1 MRKLQLCAAALV
13 LAACASDSSELSDE
27 ARKGKGHGSTSTTA
41 DAAVTSADAATT
53 TPTTSSGTVSCYSEG
68 APSNACTL
76 PTHCCFSNYSAQH
89 NGSCS
94 TSACTWGTID
104 CDGPEDCAAGQY
116 CCANAVDGGGWMLAC
131 QSTSCGAPPLHEE
144 LCHDSA
150 SCSSG
155 SCVNTLSVNWD
166 LPRTLY
172 VCR

>member
-13 LAACASDSSELSDE
+13 LAACAPDSSELSDE
-27 ARKGKGHGSTSTTA
+27 ARKGKGHGGTTSTTA
-41 DAAVTSADAATT
+41 DAAVSTADAAV
-53 TPTTSSGTVSCYSEG
+53 TTSSAGSVSCYTEG
-68 APSNACTL
+68 APSNTCTL

-89 NGSCS
+89 NGGCT

-116 CCANAVDGGGWMLAC
+116 CCANAIDGGGWTLAC